1 VGKIGILPPDSK
13 TQRNN
18 PGAYIVIELIILAL
32 ALSMDAV
39 AVAGE
44 RCAHFYWL

>member
-1 VGKIGILPPDSK
+1 MSTLDSK

-39 AVAGE
+39 AVAVAVAGE